1 MGASQSKDNNAET
14 KSEKNAEKN
23 LPDVINYLASNYI
36 LEQNF
41 QDMVNLRDT
50 NYCNDL
56 VIITS
61 DVIGE
66 YLNDQQ
72 VKYLSQRTK
81 NGAVVNEIAED
92 SILWVKENNFKNLD
106 VKHKVPKK
114 RLCIGIAKYY
124 VKIAHLFGAIVTTIN
139 PTYTYK
145 ENITGKKI
153 TVSLQNKKLIPNY
166 ATPKLNRIN
175 ICSERINALINGKD
189 LKSSNDIIIEPNFCN
204 MNVRKDGKTVKSI
217 TDEPG
222 IPELELLYRDVYDYD
237 EGKFKSMSTSM
248 KTQYDKDVEIFYKT
262 FTGNSDKPE
271 SVKTFSD
278 IKLKD
283 FASSEGCKKGS
294 VYRQPYEGTRDQ
306 ELFKKYADHI
316 QMMITNAQNNQNELL
331 SILDQMFAWNR
342 NRSDDTKQIIIAP
355 DLNEEKLD
363 KLIAEARNIII
374 KCYTTCESDFITG
387 LEIFEGIVEKQIMDV
402 TKSQIDILEKT
413 IHSTLSEGPASE
425 KTEHD
430 EPEEETPEEEK
441 PDDKTTEGE
450 KPVDKTT
457 EGENP
462 DDKTTEG
469 EKPVDKT
476 TDEPANEPVNEP
488 VNEPEEENSEGK
500 TTDESRT
507 PVDKQ
512 PNEHTTETFI
522 NPPIKSDIVK
532 KSESIEPT
540 VPTDSTTIV
549 NTDDLIQNQ
558 SEEPVDRSQFY
569 ANERMNTSQ
578 FQ

>member
-1 MGASQSKDNNAET
+1 MGSSQSTENNAET
-14 KSEKNAEKN
+14 KAEKN

-50 NYCNDL
+50 KYCNDL

-92 SILWVKENNFKNLD
+92 SILWVKENDFKNLD
-106 VKHKVPKK
+106 VKHNVPKK

-175 ICSERINALINGKD
+175 ICSERINALVNGKD
-189 LKSSNDIIIEPNFCN
+189 LKSSDDIIIEPNFCN

-248 KTQYDKDVEIFYKT
+248 KKQYDKDVEIFYKT
-262 FTGNSDKPE
+262 FTGNTDKPE

-363 KLIAEARNIII
+363 KLIGEARNIII
-374 KCYTTCESDFITG
+374 KCYTTCESDFIAG

-425 KTEHD
+425 KTEHTVS
-430 EPEEETPEEEK
+430 EAMPTENESAATPAESEAAATPEEVKPEEVKPEEVKPEEVK
-441 PDDKTTEGE
+441 PDSKPIEEKTIHENKDIEKIIDSDKS
-450 KPVDKTT
+450 K
-457 EGENP
+457 
-462 DDKTTEG
+462 
-469 EKPVDKT
+469 
-476 TDEPANEPVNEP
+476 NE
-488 VNEPEEENSEGK
+488 SE
-500 TTDESRT
+500 
-507 PVDKQ
+507 
-512 PNEHTTETFI
+512 HITETFI
-522 NPPIKSDIVK
+522 NPPIKSEVVK
-532 KSESIEPT
+532 KRESIEPT
-540 VPTDSTTIV
+540 YVPTDTTTIV
-549 NTDDLIQNQ
+549 NTDELI
-558 SEEPVDRSQFY
+558 SETKSDIE
-569 ANERMNTSQ
+569 
-578 FQ
+578 

>member
-14 KSEKNAEKN
+14 KAEKN

-50 NYCNDL
+50 KYCNDL

-92 SILWVKENNFKNLD
+92 SILWVKENDFKNLD
-106 VKHKVPKK
+106 VKHNVPKK

-175 ICSERINALINGKD
+175 ICSERINALVNGKD
-189 LKSSNDIIIEPNFCN
+189 LKSSDDIIIEPNFCN

-248 KTQYDKDVEIFYKT
+248 KKQYDKDVEIFYKT
-262 FTGNSDKPE
+262 FTGNTDKPE

-363 KLIAEARNIII
+363 KLIGEARNIII
-374 KCYTTCESDFITG
+374 KCYTTCESDFIAG

-425 KTEHD
+425 KTEHTVS
-430 EPEEETPEEEK
+430 EAVPTESESAATPAESESAATPEEVKPEEVKPEEVKPEEVKPEEVKPEEVK
-441 PDDKTTEGE
+441 PDSKPIEEKTIHENKDIEKIIDSDKS
-450 KPVDKTT
+450 K
-457 EGENP
+457 
-462 DDKTTEG
+462 
-469 EKPVDKT
+469 
-476 TDEPANEPVNEP
+476 NE
-488 VNEPEEENSEGK
+488 SE
-500 TTDESRT
+500 
-507 PVDKQ
+507 
-512 PNEHTTETFI
+512 HITETFI
-522 NPPIKSDIVK
+522 NPPIKSEVVK
-532 KSESIEPT
+532 KRESIEPT
-540 VPTDSTTIV
+540 YVPTDTTTIV
-549 NTDDLIQNQ
+549 NTDELI
-558 SEEPVDRSQFY
+558 SETKSDIE
-569 ANERMNTSQ
+569 
-578 FQ
+578 

>member
-14 KSEKNAEKN
+14 KAEKN

-50 NYCNDL
+50 KYCNDL

-92 SILWVKENNFKNLD
+92 SILWVKENDFKNLD
-106 VKHKVPKK
+106 VKHNVPKK

-175 ICSERINALINGKD
+175 ICSERINALVNGKD
-189 LKSSNDIIIEPNFCN
+189 LKSSDDIIIEPNFCN

-248 KTQYDKDVEIFYKT
+248 KKQYDKDVEIFYKT
-262 FTGNSDKPE
+262 FTGNTDKPE

-363 KLIAEARNIII
+363 KLIGEARNIII
-374 KCYTTCESDFITG
+374 KCYTTCESDFIAG

-425 KTEHD
+425 KTEHTVS
-430 EPEEETPEEEK
+430 EAMPTENESAATPAESEAAATPEEVKPEEVK
-441 PDDKTTEGE
+441 PDSKPIEEKTIHENKDIEKIIDSDKS
-450 KPVDKTT
+450 K
-457 EGENP
+457 
-462 DDKTTEG
+462 
-469 EKPVDKT
+469 
-476 TDEPANEPVNEP
+476 NE
-488 VNEPEEENSEGK
+488 SE
-500 TTDESRT
+500 
-507 PVDKQ
+507 
-512 PNEHTTETFI
+512 HITETFI
-522 NPPIKSDIVK
+522 NPPIKSEVVK
-532 KSESIEPT
+532 KRESIEPT
-540 VPTDSTTIV
+540 YVPTDTTTIV
-549 NTDDLIQNQ
+549 NTDELI
-558 SEEPVDRSQFY
+558 SETKSDIE
-569 ANERMNTSQ
+569 
-578 FQ
+578 

>member
-1 MGASQSKDNNAET
+1 MGSSQSTENNAET
-14 KSEKNAEKN
+14 KAEKN

-50 NYCNDL
+50 KYCNDL

-92 SILWVKENNFKNLD
+92 SILWVKENDFKNLD
-106 VKHKVPKK
+106 VKHNVPKK

-175 ICSERINALINGKD
+175 ICSERINALVNGKD
-189 LKSSNDIIIEPNFCN
+189 LKSSDDIIIEPNFCN

-248 KTQYDKDVEIFYKT
+248 KKQYDKDVEIFYKT
-262 FTGNSDKPE
+262 FTGNTDKPE

-363 KLIAEARNIII
+363 KLIGEARNIII
-374 KCYTTCESDFITG
+374 KCYTTCESDFIAG

-425 KTEHD
+425 KTEHTVS
-430 EPEEETPEEEK
+430 EAVPTESESAATPAESEAAATPEEVKPEEVKPEEVKPEEVK
-441 PDDKTTEGE
+441 PDSKPIEEKTIHENKDIEKIIDSDKS
-450 KPVDKTT
+450 K
-457 EGENP
+457 
-462 DDKTTEG
+462 
-469 EKPVDKT
+469 
-476 TDEPANEPVNEP
+476 NE
-488 VNEPEEENSEGK
+488 SE
-500 TTDESRT
+500 
-507 PVDKQ
+507 
-512 PNEHTTETFI
+512 HITETFI
-522 NPPIKSDIVK
+522 NPPIKSEVVK
-532 KSESIEPT
+532 KRESIEPT
-540 VPTDSTTIV
+540 YVPTDTTTIV
-549 NTDDLIQNQ
+549 NTDELI
-558 SEEPVDRSQFY
+558 SETKSDIE
-569 ANERMNTSQ
+569 
-578 FQ
+578 

>member
-1 MGASQSKDNNAET
+1 MGSSQSTENNAET
-14 KSEKNAEKN
+14 KAEKN

-50 NYCNDL
+50 KYCNDL

-92 SILWVKENNFKNLD
+92 SILWVKENDFKNLD
-106 VKHKVPKK
+106 VKHNVPKK

-175 ICSERINALINGKD
+175 ICSERINALVNGKD
-189 LKSSNDIIIEPNFCN
+189 LKSSDDIIIEPNFCN

-248 KTQYDKDVEIFYKT
+248 KKQYDKDVEIFYKT
-262 FTGNSDKPE
+262 FTGNTDKPE

-363 KLIAEARNIII
+363 KLIGEARNIII
-374 KCYTTCESDFITG
+374 KCYTTCESDFIAG

-425 KTEHD
+425 KTEHTVS
-430 EPEEETPEEEK
+430 EAMPTENESAATPAESEAAATPEEVKPEEVKPEEVK
-441 PDDKTTEGE
+441 PDSKPIEEKTIHENKDIEKIIDSDKS
-450 KPVDKTT
+450 K
-457 EGENP
+457 
-462 DDKTTEG
+462 
-469 EKPVDKT
+469 
-476 TDEPANEPVNEP
+476 NE
-488 VNEPEEENSEGK
+488 SE
-500 TTDESRT
+500 
-507 PVDKQ
+507 
-512 PNEHTTETFI
+512 HITETFI
-522 NPPIKSDIVK
+522 NPPIKSEVVK
-532 KSESIEPT
+532 KRESIEPT
-540 VPTDSTTIV
+540 YVPTDTTTIV
-549 NTDDLIQNQ
+549 NTDELI
-558 SEEPVDRSQFY
+558 SETKSDIE
-569 ANERMNTSQ
+569 
-578 FQ
+578 

>member
-14 KSEKNAEKN
+14 KAEKN

-50 NYCNDL
+50 KYCNDL

-92 SILWVKENNFKNLD
+92 SILWVKENDFKNLD
-106 VKHKVPKK
+106 VKHNVPKK

-175 ICSERINALINGKD
+175 ICSERINALVNGKD
-189 LKSSNDIIIEPNFCN
+189 LKSSDDIIIEPNFCN

-248 KTQYDKDVEIFYKT
+248 KKQYDKDVEIFYKT
-262 FTGNSDKPE
+262 FTGNTDKPE

-363 KLIAEARNIII
+363 KLIGEARNIII
-374 KCYTTCESDFITG
+374 KCYTTCESDFIAG

-425 KTEHD
+425 KTEHTVS
-430 EPEEETPEEEK
+430 EAVPTESESAATPAESESAATPEEVKPEEVKPEEVKPEEVK
-441 PDDKTTEGE
+441 PDSKPIEEKTIHENKDIEKIIDSDKS
-450 KPVDKTT
+450 K
-457 EGENP
+457 
-462 DDKTTEG
+462 
-469 EKPVDKT
+469 
-476 TDEPANEPVNEP
+476 NE
-488 VNEPEEENSEGK
+488 SE
-500 TTDESRT
+500 
-507 PVDKQ
+507 
-512 PNEHTTETFI
+512 HITETFI
-522 NPPIKSDIVK
+522 NPPIKSEVVK
-532 KSESIEPT
+532 KRESIEPT
-540 VPTDSTTIV
+540 YVPTDTTTIV
-549 NTDDLIQNQ
+549 NTDELI
-558 SEEPVDRSQFY
+558 SETKSDIE
-569 ANERMNTSQ
+569 
-578 FQ
+578 